1 MTLLIHP
8 GLHKTGTTWLQER
21 VFTDQRI
28 FNNLMTHEEI
38 FDTFARPH
46 DFDFDPQAAQ
56 SVLEAR
62 RARGA
67 TGKVDVVSS
76 ETLCGTRM
84 TGQRESR
91 SIADRLVKITGP
103 ARILI
108 TVREQFAT
116 MKASYIQYVKRGGR
130 KSVTQYL
137 EFKPEPGYY
146 FFDKKQLAYSSFV
159 EHYADLYGSS
169 NVLVLPQEALARY
182 PDRYFSELITFA
194 TGKAPEPG
202 IGLPDRSRVGASPP
216 VSGLPLL
223 RFSSHFR
230 RGPLNNDPIL
240 PWEWLGSALA
250 SAAYRWTLG
259 EKKAAG
265 QLNQAMREASTDLYG
280 SSNQALQSFCPFD
293 LGELGYEMA

>member
-38 FDTFARPH
+38 FDTFVRPH

-56 SVLEAR
+56 SFLEAR

-76 ETLCGTRM
+76 ETLCGNPL
-84 TGQRESR
+84 TGQRESL
-91 SIADRLVKITGP
+91 SIADRLVKITGQ
-103 ARILI
+103 AKILI
-108 TVREQFAT
+108 TVRNQVAT

-130 KSVTQYL
+130 KSVAQYL
-137 EFKPEPGYY
+137 RFKPEPGYY
-146 FFDKKQLAYSSFV
+146 FFDKKQLAYTPFV
-159 EHYADLYGSS
+159 EHYAGLYGAS
-169 NVLVLPQEALARY
+169 NVLVLAQEALARY

-230 RGPLNNDPIL
+230 RGPLNDDPIL
-240 PWEWLGSALA
+240 PWEWIGSTLA
-250 SAAYRWTLG
+250 GAAYRWTLG
-259 EKKAAG
+259 EKRASME
-265 QLNQAMREASTDLYG
+265 LDLAMRAASTGLYG
-280 SSNQALQSFCPFD
+280 QSNRALQRYCPFD
-293 LGELGYEMA
+293 LEELGYEMA